1 MTKIEKPT
9 NALIKKYINKFNND
23 KRYYPADMAIIKL
36 FTLFPNNKELEDILL
51 KTSVIN
57 DLYSTNIFAT
67 FKIAEHIQKLDIDQR
82 LKVGDPELVHEIAT
96 GHGILTK
103 NSKKEISF
111 YSFATKYCNWHNQE
125 SYAIYDSFVEK
136 ILRAYQKQ
144 DKFSDFKLI
153 DLRDFN
159 KFKDVLNDFSDHYA
173 LNNST
178 LKEIDKFLW
187 IYGKEIFP
195 TKY

>member
-67 FKIAEHIQKLDIDQR
+67 FKIAEHIQKLDIDQQ
-82 LKVGDPELVHEIAT
+82 LKDGDPEIVNQIAL
-96 GHGILTK
+96 GHGIIFKK
-103 NSKKEISF
+103 N
-111 YSFATKYCNWHNQE
+111 
-125 SYAIYDSFVEK
+125 IY
-136 ILRAYQKQ
+136 
-144 DKFSDFKLI
+144 KLN
-153 DLRDFN
+153 F
-159 KFKDVLNDFSDHYA
+159 
-173 LNNST
+173 
-178 LKEIDKFLW
+178 
-187 IYGKEIFP
+187 
-195 TKY
+195 